1 MEVQIKKELQ
11 ALCMDQA
18 HVQIE
23 VTTNPDGRIGVTGRD
38 RVEFL
43 LSANPGEPVMPLA
56 KVASGGELSRLMLAI
71 KTVMAGKDTV
81 PVLIF
86 DEIDTGIG
94 GAVAAVMGRRL
105 RELSAYHQVL
115 CITHLPQIASQATFH
130 YRVDKAVEKK
140 RTTTRVTALD
150 APSRQEEIARMIGG
164 LSITKAVRDTAAQ
177 MIGEADPPKP
187 TPSSLS

>member
-1 MEVQIKKELQ
+1 MHDLAARDARQLAALGEELTIGRRQAAGQMEVQIKKELQ
-11 ALCMDQA
+11 ALCMDQT

-23 VTTNPDGRIGVTGRD
+23 VTTNLDGRIGVTGGIAS
-38 RVEFL
+38 VS

-71 KTVMAGKDTV
+71 KTVMAGRDTV

-115 CITHLPQIASQATFH
+115 CITHLRKSPLRPPSIIGWT
-130 YRVDKAVEKK
+130 K
-140 RTTTRVTALD
+140 RLR
-150 APSRQEEIARMIGG
+150 RN
-164 LSITKAVRDTAAQ
+164 VRRR
-177 MIGEADPPKP
+177 G
-187 TPSSLS
+187 

>member
-1 MEVQIKKELQ
+1 
-11 ALCMDQA
+11 
-18 HVQIE
+18 
-23 VTTNPDGRIGVTGRD
+23 
-38 RVEFL
+38 
-43 LSANPGEPVMPLA
+43 
-56 KVASGGELSRLMLAI
+56 MLAI

-130 YRVDKAVEKK
+130 YRLDKAVE
-140 RTTTRVTALD
+140 RN
-150 APSRQEEIARMIGG
+150 
-164 LSITKAVRDTAAQ
+164 VRRR
-177 MIGEADPPKP
+177 G
-187 TPSSLS
+187 

>member
-1 MEVQIKKELQ
+1 
-11 ALCMDQA
+11 
-18 HVQIE
+18 
-23 VTTNPDGRIGVTGRD
+23 
-38 RVEFL
+38 
-43 LSANPGEPVMPLA
+43 
-56 KVASGGELSRLMLAI
+56 
-71 KTVMAGKDTV
+71 MAGKDTV

-115 CITHLPQIASQATFH
+115 CITHSPQIASQAAFH

-177 MIGEADPPKP
+177 MIGEADP
-187 TPSSLS
+187 S